1 MTHDRTPIDDGDS
14 FFDRLYDDEYAA
26 DDDDGIGI
34 CEVCGIDETKD
45 AASYYCADC
54 GHDLGIS

>member
-26 DDDDGIGI
+26 DDDDGTAI
-34 CEVCGIDETKD
+34 CDNCYTEFTPEGTGYQCP
-45 AASYYCADC
+45 DC
-54 GHDLGIS
+54 GYDLGIS